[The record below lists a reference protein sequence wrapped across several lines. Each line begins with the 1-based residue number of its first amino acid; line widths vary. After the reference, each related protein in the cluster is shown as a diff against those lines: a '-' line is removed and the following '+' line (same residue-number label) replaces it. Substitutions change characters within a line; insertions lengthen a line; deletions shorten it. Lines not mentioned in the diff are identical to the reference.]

1 MKKNYFITL
10 IVIVGV
16 LLIVNIFF
24 LLNNR
29 GCTCVPNVEQKT
41 ENIGSSCYVSK
52 KLDLDKEQSAEYDI
66 IKKKHQAVALRAID
80 SLHVSQEILMDYLA
94 SNSDDTKVEE
104 LENKITEFQKIL
116 LRQHIEQYQDL
127 KAILKPSQVDSMN
140 KLFKDLFVCK
150 PSCEHTSEGCAT
162 NHK

>member
-1 MKKNYFITL
+1 MFSADIP
-10 IVIVGV
+10 VGE
-16 LLIVNIFF
+16 IVNIFF

-29 GCTCVPNVEQKT
+29 GCTCFPNVEQKT
-41 ENIGSSCYVSK
+41 ENIGSSCHVSK

-150 PSCEHTSEGCAT
+150 PSCEHTSEPR
-162 NHK
+162 